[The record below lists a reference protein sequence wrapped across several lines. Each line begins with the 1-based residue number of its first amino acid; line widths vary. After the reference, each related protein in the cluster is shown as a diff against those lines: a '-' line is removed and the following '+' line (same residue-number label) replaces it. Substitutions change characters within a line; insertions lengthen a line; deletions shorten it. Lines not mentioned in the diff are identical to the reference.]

1 MNIEVSV
8 LYFAKSA
15 DLAGVR
21 SETISV
27 PREIKSLQLWEE
39 LVTRHPRLAAILD
52 QVVLAVRQ
60 EYITLGDQLLFLQPG
75 DEVAVI
81 PPISGG

>member
-1 MNIEVSV
+1 MNTEVLV

-15 DLAGVR
+15 ELADVR

-27 PREIKSLQLWEE
+27 AREITSLQLWEE
-39 LVTRHPRLAAILD
+39 LVNRHPRLSALRN

-60 EYITLGDQLLFLQPG
+60 EYVALEDQLLSLRSG

-81 PPISGG
+81 PPLSGG

>member
-1 MNIEVSV
+1 MNCEVTV

-15 DLAGVR
+15 ELTGIR
-21 SETISV
+21 SETLSLPQQV
-27 PREIKSLQLWEE
+27 TSLQIWEGIINQ
-39 LVTRHPRLAAILD
+39 HPNLAVIQD
-52 QVVLAVRQ
+52 HVVLAVRQ
-60 EYITLGDQLLFLQPG
+60 EYVPLGDQLLVLQPG

>member
-1 MNIEVSV
+1 VLV

-15 DLAGVR
+15 ELADVR

-27 PREIKSLQLWEE
+27 AREITSLQLWEE
-39 LVTRHPRLAAILD
+39 LVNRHPRLSALRN

-60 EYITLGDQLLFLQPG
+60 EYVALEDQLLSLRSG

-81 PPISGG
+81 PPLSGG